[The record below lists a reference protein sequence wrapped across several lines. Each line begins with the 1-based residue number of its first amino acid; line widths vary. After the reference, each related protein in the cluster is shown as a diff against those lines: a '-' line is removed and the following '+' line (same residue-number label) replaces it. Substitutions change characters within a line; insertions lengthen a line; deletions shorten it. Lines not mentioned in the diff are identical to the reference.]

1 MPYRTILVVDDEPN
15 ITFSL
20 KRSLETSTLQVLTA
34 ASGREAIEIVRK
46 KSPDAIL
53 MDVRLP
59 DISGLEAYDHIRQ
72 IDSRLPVV
80 IMTAF
85 ARTETAI
92 EATRR
97 GAFDY
102 LIKPV
107 DLGKLRTIMNRAVE
121 VSRLGKV
128 PALLSAPEDTDSEEA
143 DVIVGV
149 SAPMQEV
156 YKTIGRVA
164 ALDSTVLIL
173 GESGTGKELVARAIY
188 HYSSRKD
195 KPFLAINCAALSE
208 SLLESELF
216 GHERGAFT
224 GADQRRIGKFEQVNG
239 GTILLDEIGDM
250 SAATQSKALRLLQQQ
265 QFERVG
271 GNVTIQTDVRVI
283 AATNRDM
290 VSMVDAGSFRR
301 DLYYRLNV
309 FAIHLPPLRERLED
323 IPLLATNF
331 IRRMARDLGH
341 APLVIMDDTIE
352 TLQKHHW
359 PGNVRELESAMK
371 FALVH
376 STSDVI
382 TPNCLPESC
391 RFRAKPQTSVQIS
404 LHSMNAAPHQTEE
417 SIQADR
423 MDGHLDIAALTKQL
437 LSTGT
442 HNLYREVGSAVDKVV
457 LEMVMQHVS
466 GNQQQAAELLGIS
479 RMTLR
484 TKLRAL
490 LSDGEHGSKDPL

>member
-34 ASGREAIEIVRK
+34 ASGREAIELVRK
-46 KSPDAIL
+46 KSPDAVL

-107 DLGKLRTIMNRAVE
+107 DLGKLRTIMDRAVE

-128 PALLSAPEDTDSEEA
+128 PALLSASQDNDSEEA

-164 ALDSTVLIL
+164 SLDSTVLIL

-250 SAATQSKALRLLQQQ
+250 SAATQAKALRLLQQQ

-290 VSMVDAGSFRR
+290 VAMVDSGQFRR
-301 DLYYRLNV
+301 DLFYRLNV
-309 FAIHLPPLRERLED
+309 FTIHLPPLRERLED
-323 IPLLATNF
+323 IPPLATNF
-331 IRRMARDLGH
+331 VRRMARDLGH

-352 TLQKHHW
+352 MLQKHDW

-391 RFRAKPQTSVQIS
+391 RVRAKPQASVQIS
-404 LHSMNAAPHQTEE
+404 LHSMNAGSHQNAEPV
-417 SIQADR
+417 SADPA
-423 MDGHLDIAALTKQL
+423 DGQLNIKTLTMQL
-437 LSTGT
+437 LNSGT
-442 HNLYREVGSAVDKVV
+442 HNLYREVGSTVDKVV

-490 LSDGEHGSKDPL
+490 LSDGDQSSKEQT